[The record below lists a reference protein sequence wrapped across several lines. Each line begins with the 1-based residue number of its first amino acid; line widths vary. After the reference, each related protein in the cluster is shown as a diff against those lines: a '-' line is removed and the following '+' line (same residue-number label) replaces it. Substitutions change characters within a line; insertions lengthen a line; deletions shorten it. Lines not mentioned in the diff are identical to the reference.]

1 VPKYY
6 YCNNDTCGYKDTI
19 DDDDDDDDDDDND
32 DKDDKDNALNDETV
46 ITPSM
51 ALLSF

>member
-19 DDDDDDDDDDDND
+19 DDDDGDDND
-32 DKDDKDNALNDETV
+32 DDTQTFAHDGYDYNHHCY
-46 ITPSM
+46 
-51 ALLSF
+51 